1 MMTKPFMT
9 HLPSLSSNSKVRISL
24 SLDSSGYSGLVQEKL
39 SSSNIKV
46 GDTISI
52 KKNGEEYVGLL
63 MPRSQVGSD
72 EFHVII
78 KLESGYNI
86 GIKLDLGT
94 EVRRIKAGKKKQ
106 PTPAE
111 KEPDVKG
118 LPTASIL
125 STGGTIA
132 SKVDYRTGAVNPAL
146 SAQDLYDT
154 VPELREYANVHAK
167 VIMSVLS
174 ENIYPTDWTKIAR
187 SVASEIKDGT
197 DGVVIAHGTDTLGFT
212 SAAMSFAL
220 QNLPVP
226 VVLVGSQRS
235 SDRPSSDAAM
245 NLIGAINLATRADAA
260 EVFVLMHAETGDSY
274 LHAHRGTR
282 TRKLHTSRRDAFQS
296 VNDYPIFSV
305 TGEDVKELRPPLLR
319 RESERKLT
327 LKPKFEEKV
336 ALVKTNP
343 GIEGLVIEQ
352 FVDTGYK
359 GIIIEGTGLG
369 HAPDRLQ
376 PSIKK
381 AIDAGIVVAM
391 CSQCLFGRIDMN
403 VYRSGVELLDI
414 GVVPCEDMLPETALV
429 KLMWVL
435 ANSKDQEAAKQLL
448 LKPLAGEIDMRS
460 EESEYVSSLGGD

>member
-1 MMTKPFMT
+1 MS
-9 HLPSLSSNSKVRISL
+9 HLTPMNSNSKVRILL
-24 SLDSSGYSGLVQEKL
+24 SLDNSGYTGLVLEKL
-39 SSSNIKV
+39 SSYNIKV
-46 GDTISI
+46 GDTLSI
-52 KKNGEEYVGLL
+52 KKDGEEYVGVL

-72 EFHVII
+72 QFHIII

-86 GIKLDLGT
+86 GIKLDQDS
-94 EVRRIKAGKKKQ
+94 VVSRIKAGKKKIA
-106 PTPAE
+106 TPAE

-118 LPTASIL
+118 LPTSSIL

-154 VPELREYANVHAK
+154 VPELRNYSKVNAK

-174 ENIYPTDWTKIAR
+174 ENIRPSDWTKIAR
-187 SVASEIKDGT
+187 SVASEIKGGT

-212 SAAMSFAL
+212 SAALSFAL

-245 NLIGAINLATRADAA
+245 NLIGAINLATKADAA
-260 EVFVLMHAETGDSY
+260 EVFILMHAETGDSY

-282 TRKLHTSRRDAFQS
+282 ARKLHSSRRDAFQS
-296 VNDYPIFSV
+296 VNDYPLFSV
-305 TGEDVKELRPPLLR
+305 TGEEVKELRIPLLR
-319 RESERKLT
+319 RNKERKLT

-343 GIEGLVIEQ
+343 GIEALTIDHLVE
-352 FVDTGYK
+352 TGYR
-359 GIIIEGTGLG
+359 GIVIEGTGLG

-391 CSQCLFGRIDMN
+391 TTQCLFGRVDMN

-414 GVVPCEDMLPETALV
+414 GVIPCEDMIPETALV

-435 ANSKDQEAAKQLL
+435 ANTKDQEAAKELL
-448 LKPLAGEIDMRS
+448 SKPLAGEIDMRS
-460 EESEYVSSLGGD
+460 EVSEYVKGLGGD

>member
-1 MMTKPFMT
+1 M
-9 HLPSLSSNSKVRISL
+9 
-24 SLDSSGYSGLVQEKL
+24 SLDNSGYSGLVLEKL

-52 KKNGEEYVGLL
+52 KKDGEEYVGVL

-72 EFHVII
+72 QFHIII
-78 KLESGYNI
+78 KLETGYNI
-86 GIKLDLGT
+86 GIKLNQESELH
-94 EVRRIKAGKKKQ
+94 RIKTGKKKRSV
-106 PTPAE
+106 PAE
-111 KEPDVKG
+111 KEPDTKN

-132 SKVDYRTGAVNPAL
+132 SKVDYQTGAVNPAL

-154 VPELREYANVHAK
+154 VPELRNYANVRAK

-174 ENIYPTDWTKIAR
+174 EDIQPNDWTKIAR
-187 SVASEIKDGT
+187 SVASEIKAGT
-197 DGVVIAHGTDTLGFT
+197 DGVVIAHGTDTLGLT
-212 SAAMSFAL
+212 SAALSFAL

-245 NLIGAINLATRADAA
+245 NLIGAITLATRADAA

-296 VNDYPIFSV
+296 VNDYPLFRV
-305 TGEDVKELRPPLLR
+305 VGEDVRELRPPQLR
-319 RESERKLT
+319 RDTERKLT

-343 GIEGLVIEQ
+343 GIEGSLIDHY
-352 FVDTGYK
+352 VDTGYR
-359 GIIIEGTGLG
+359 GIMIEGTGLG
-369 HAPDRLQ
+369 HAPSRLQ
-376 PSIKK
+376 LSIKK
-381 AIDAGIVVAM
+381 AVDTGLVVAM
-391 CSQCLFGRIDMN
+391 SSQCLFGRVDLN

-435 ANSKDQEAAKQLL
+435 ANTKNQEAAKELL
-448 LKPLAGEIDMRS
+448 LKPLVGEIDMRS
-460 EESEYVSSLGGD
+460 EESEYVSSLGGK

>member
-1 MMTKPFMT
+1 MT
-9 HLPSLSSNSKVRISL
+9 HLTMLNSNSKVRISL
-24 SLDSSGYSGLVQEKL
+24 SLGSSGYSGLVLEKL

-52 KKNGEEYVGLL
+52 KKDGEEYVGVL

-72 EFHVII
+72 EFHVIL

-86 GIKLDLGT
+86 GIKLDQGT
-94 EVRRIKAGKKKQ
+94 EVSRIKGGKKKR
-106 PTPAE
+106 TVPAE
-111 KEPDVKG
+111 KEADVKG

-154 VPELREYANVHAK
+154 VPELRNYAKVNAK

-174 ENIYPTDWTKIAR
+174 ENILPSDWTKIAR

-197 DGVVIAHGTDTLGFT
+197 DGVIIAHGTDTLGFT
-212 SAAMSFAL
+212 SAALSFAL

-245 NLIGAINLATRADAA
+245 NLIGAINLATKADAA
-260 EVFVLMHAETGDSY
+260 EVFILMHAETGDSY

-282 TRKLHTSRRDAFQS
+282 ARKLHSSRRDAFQS
-296 VNDYPIFSV
+296 VNDYPLFSV
-305 TGEDVKELRPPLLR
+305 TGEDVKELRVPFLR
-319 RESERKLT
+319 RNKERKLN
-327 LKPKFEEKV
+327 LKPKFDEKV

-343 GIEGLVIEQ
+343 GIEALSINHLVES
-352 FVDTGYK
+352 GYR
-359 GIIIEGTGLG
+359 GIVIEGTGLG

-391 CSQCLFGRIDMN
+391 STQCLFGRVDLN

-414 GVVPCEDMLPETALV
+414 GVIPCEDMFPETALV

-435 ANSKDQEAAKQLL
+435 ANTKNQEAAKALL
-448 LKPLAGEIDMRS
+448 SKPLVGEIDMRS
-460 EESEYVSSLGGD
+460 ELSEYVKDLGGE

>member
-1 MMTKPFMT
+1 MS
-9 HLPSLSSNSKVRISL
+9 HLTSLNSNSKVRILL
-24 SLDSSGYSGLVQEKL
+24 SLDNSGYTGLVLEKL

-52 KKNGEEYVGLL
+52 KKDGEENVGVL

-72 EFHVII
+72 QFHVII

-86 GIKLDLGT
+86 GIKLDQET
-94 EVRRIKAGKKKQ
+94 EVDRIKVGKKKRIV
-106 PTPAE
+106 PSE
-111 KEPDVKG
+111 KESDIKG
-118 LPTASIL
+118 LPSASIL

-154 VPELREYANVHAK
+154 VPELRNYAKVNAK

-174 ENIYPTDWTKIAR
+174 ENILPSDWTKIAR
-187 SVASEIKDGT
+187 SVASEIKTGT

-212 SAAMSFAL
+212 SAALSFAL

-245 NLIGAINLATRADAA
+245 NLIGSINLATKADAA
-260 EVFVLMHAETGDSY
+260 EVFVLMHAETGDSF

-282 TRKLHTSRRDAFQS
+282 ARKLHSSRRDAFQS

-305 TGEDVKELRPPLLR
+305 VGEEVKELHTPLLR
-319 RESERKLT
+319 RNNERKLT

-336 ALVKTNP
+336 GLVKTNP
-343 GIEGLVIEQ
+343 GIEALAIDQ
-352 FVDTGYK
+352 LIDSDYK
-359 GIIIEGTGLG
+359 GIVIEGTGLG
-369 HAPDRLQ
+369 HVPDRLQ

-381 AIDAGIVVAM
+381 AIDMGIVVAM
-391 CSQCLFGRIDMN
+391 STQCLFGRVDLN

-414 GVVPCEDMLPETALV
+414 GVIPCENMIPETALV

-435 ANSKDQEAAKQLL
+435 ANTKDEEAAKELL
-448 LKPLAGEIDMRS
+448 SKPLVGEIDMRS
-460 EESEYVSSLGGD
+460 EESEYVSSLWRDKN

>member
-1 MMTKPFMT
+1 
-9 HLPSLSSNSKVRISL
+9 VRILL
-24 SLDSSGYSGLVQEKL
+24 SLDNSGYSGLVLEKL

-52 KKNGEEYVGLL
+52 KKNGEEYIGVL

-72 EFHVII
+72 QFHVII
-78 KLESGYNI
+78 KIESGYNI
-86 GIKLDLGT
+86 GIKLDQES
-94 EVRRIKAGKKKQ
+94 EVAKIKAGKKKKMVSS
-106 PTPAE
+106 E
-111 KEPDVKG
+111 GEPDINDR
-118 LPTASIL
+118 PSASIL

-154 VPELREYANVHAK
+154 VPELRNYAKVNAK

-174 ENIYPTDWTKIAR
+174 ENILPSDWTKIAR
-187 SVASEIKDGT
+187 SVAAEIKDGS
-197 DGVVIAHGTDTLGFT
+197 DGIVIAHGTDTLGFT
-212 SAAMSFAL
+212 SAALSFAL

-245 NLIGAINLATRADAA
+245 NLIGAINLATKADAA
-260 EVFVLMHAETGDSY
+260 EVYVLMHAETGDSHLY
-274 LHAHRGTR
+274 AHRGTR
-282 TRKLHTSRRDAFQS
+282 ARKFHSSRRDAFQS
-296 VNDYPIFSV
+296 VNDYPVFSV
-305 TGEDVKELRPPLLR
+305 DGEIVKELRTPLLR
-319 RESERKLT
+319 RSNNRKLS

-336 ALVKTNP
+336 ALVKTYP
-343 GIEGLVIEQ
+343 GIETLFIDQLIEAN
-352 FVDTGYK
+352 YR
-359 GIIIEGTGLG
+359 GIVIEGTGLG

-376 PSIKK
+376 SSIKR

-391 CSQCLFGRIDMN
+391 ATQCLFGRVDMN

-414 GVVPCEDMLPETALV
+414 GVVPCEDMIPETTLV

-435 ANSKDQEAAKQLL
+435 ANTKNPEAAKELL
-448 LKPLAGEIDMRS
+448 SKPLAGEIDMRS
-460 EESEYVSSLGGD
+460 EVSEYISSLGGKLSD